1 MQRFR
6 GERWVSVN
14 WERRHF
20 LPDMIKDENDEDYD
34 VDDQDSDN
42 VVHLGNKKPLFVF
55 LLLIMYQSKF
65 YISIY
70 TYYTVCPKKTLF
82 YVFANISANTY
93 CTEMSLI
100 STELAWQEASNLMR
114 LDVLRY
120 LVHEKIDIL
129 GEIFTFI
136 ERTITPLQL
145 HEF

>member
-6 GERWVSVN
+6 G
-14 WERRHF
+14 ERRHF

-70 TYYTVCPKKTLF
+70 TYYTVCPKKTLL
-82 YVFANISANTY
+82 YVFANNSANTY
-93 CTEMSLI
+93 SRETSI
-100 STELAWQEASNLMR
+100 H
-114 LDVLRY
+114 RY
-120 LVHEKIDIL
+120 PLV
-129 GEIFTFI
+129 
-136 ERTITPLQL
+136 
-145 HEF
+145 